1 MAAIRTEGMTKVYG
15 AVHALD
21 GLTLTVEP
29 GTVFGFLGPNGAG
42 KTTTIRLLTGLAKP
56 TRGRAWVA
64 GEEVADS
71 SKVAARIGYLP
82 EEPAFYRW
90 MTPTDLLDY
99 VGRLFGLSTQERRS
113 RATDLL
119 ELTGLSQVSKRR
131 IGGFSRGMR
140 QRLGLAQALV
150 NRPEVLFL
158 DEPVSALDPGGR
170 KEVLEMIGHLRGQCT
185 VFMSTHILQDVERVC
200 DTIGIIDHGKLVVE
214 APQDELLDRY
224 TVPAFELECEEGS
237 EAGFEAL
244 LEALHGLEWVTSAV
258 ADPPG
263 GAVARVVVKDLGL
276 ARRELLPQVV
286 QQATA
291 LGVILRR
298 YQIVT
303 PSLEDIFLRLVG
315 EATEE
320 SPGVQARGASPGAP
334 AERAERATQG
344 SQEGTK

>member
-1 MAAIRTEGMTKVYG
+1 MAAIRAEQMTKVYG
-15 AVHALD
+15 QVRALD

-64 GEEVADS
+64 GEEIADS
-71 SKVAARIGYLP
+71 GKVAARIGYLP
-82 EEPAFYRW
+82 EEPSFYTW
-90 MTPTDLLDY
+90 MAPADLLDY
-99 VGRLFGLSTQERRS
+99 VGRLFGLSSLERRS
-113 RATDLL
+113 RTKDLL
-119 ELTGLSQVSKRR
+119 ELAGLSQVGKRR

-170 KEVLEMIGHLRGQCT
+170 KEILEMIGQLRGQCT

-200 DTIGIIDHGKLVVE
+200 DTVGIIDHGKLVVE
-214 APQDELLDRY
+214 APQAELLDRY

-237 EAGFEAL
+237 EPAFEKL
-244 LEALHGLEWVTSAV
+244 LEALRRLEWVTSAV
-258 ADPPG
+258 ADPPAG
-263 GAVARVVVKDLGL
+263 TVARVVVKDLET
-276 ARRELLPQVV
+276 ARRELLAQIVPQ
-286 QQATA
+286 AET

-303 PSLEDIFLRLVG
+303 PSLEDIFLQLVG
-315 EATEE
+315 KATA
-320 SPGVQARGASPGAP
+320 GDR
-334 AERAERATQG
+334 
-344 SQEGTK
+344 EGTK

>member
-64 GEEVADS
+64 GEEIADS
-71 SKVAARIGYLP
+71 GKVAARIGYLP

-90 MTPTDLLDY
+90 MTPIDLLDH
-99 VGRLFGLSTQERRS
+99 VGRLFGLSSQERRS
-113 RATDLL
+113 RAKELL
-119 ELTGLSQVSKRR
+119 ELAGLSQAGKRR

-170 KEVLEMIGHLRGQCT
+170 KEILEMIGRQRGQCT

-200 DTIGIIDHGKLVVE
+200 DTVGIIDHGKLVVE
-214 APQDELLDRY
+214 APQAELLDRY

-237 EAGFEAL
+237 EQAFEAL
-244 LEALHGLEWVTSAV
+244 LEALRKLSWVTSAA
-258 ADPPG
+258 ADPPAG
-263 GAVARVVVKDLGL
+263 TVARVVVKDLEI
-276 ARRELLPQVV
+276 ARRELLAQIVPQAV
-286 QQATA
+286 AS
-291 LGVILRR
+291 GVILRR

-315 EATEE
+315 KA
-320 SPGVQARGASPGAP
+320 
-334 AERAERATQG
+334 AEGNR
-344 SQEGTK
+344 EGTE